1 MTKDELRV
9 LVSHAL
15 KKTAPENYSVTSVNA
30 AVADAIS
37 SMTKN
42 YNDFQKN
49 KYDIFQIIMEN
60 AEEIIP
66 AKVMDAFGAFAE
78 VLNVANGVKPQFK
91 KGRLGRQRAKKFL
104 TQVGLT
110 GVYESFRLDSET
122 FTIGMKAIGG
132 AVSIDFDRMR
142 DGAESI
148 AEVLDVLVEAQI
160 DAIYSEVQAALMAAV
175 SNANMPARNKVS
187 GGYSATALQNMVN
200 TVKAYGNGDAV
211 IFASPEFVDAMGP
224 DAIVPAI
231 ASAAQAVY
239 PQDDI
244 NSIHTTGYIKLF
256 RGTPVITFRQS
267 FLDEKNEQK
276 LINPQYAYVLPS
288 GSEKVVKIVREGGTD
303 IWDYTNPDRSV
314 EINTQTKIG
323 VAILAYNNW
332 GVYQNTGITIP
343 GANDI
348 NAWYNGS
355 MSLGV

>member
-1 MTKDELRV
+1 MTKDELKV

-15 KKTAPENYSVTSVNA
+15 KKTAPENYSLTSVNQ
-30 AVADAIS
+30 AVSDAIS

-60 AEEIIP
+60 AETIIP

-78 VLNVANGVKPQFK
+78 VLNVPNGTKPMFK
-91 KGRLGRQRAKKFL
+91 KGGLGRMRAKKFL

-122 FTIGMKAIGG
+122 FSIGMKAIGG

-148 AEVLDVLVEAQI
+148 SEFLDVLVEAQV

-187 GGYSATALQNMVN
+187 GSYSATALQNMVN
-200 TVKAYGNGDAV
+200 TVKAYGGDAV

-256 RGTPVITFRQS
+256 RGTPVVTFRQS
-267 FLDEKNEQK
+267 FLDEKNKQK
-276 LINPQYAYVLPS
+276 LINPQFAYVLPS
-288 GSEKVVKIVREGGTD
+288 GREKVVKIVREGGTD
-303 IWDYTNPDRSV
+303 IWDYTNPDRSI
-314 EINTQTKIG
+314 EINTQTKVG
-323 VAILAYNNW
+323 VAILTYNNW

-343 GANDI
+343 GTDNI
-348 NAWYNGS
+348 NAWYDGA
-355 MSLGV
+355 MGLGI

>member
-1 MTKDELRV
+1 MTKEDLKV

-15 KKTAPENYSVTSVNA
+15 KRTAPENYTASSVA
-30 AVADAIS
+30 QAVTDELS
-37 SMTKN
+37 RMTKN

-49 KYDIFQIIMEN
+49 KYDVFEILMEN
-60 AEEIIP
+60 ADIIVP

-78 VLNVANGVKPQFK
+78 VLNVPNGSKPLFK
-91 KGRLGRQRAKKFL
+91 KGPLGRNRAKKFL

-110 GVYESFRLDSET
+110 GMYESFRLDSET
-122 FTIGMKAIGG
+122 FSIGMKAIGG

-148 AEVLDVLVEAQI
+148 SEFLDVLVEAQV

-187 GGYSATALQNMVN
+187 GGYSATALQNLVN
-200 TVKAYGNGDAV
+200 TVKAYGNGNAI

-224 DAIVPAI
+224 DAIVPTI
-231 ASAAQAVY
+231 ASAAQGIY
-239 PQDDI
+239 PMDDI
-244 NSIHTTGYIKLF
+244 DSIHNTGYIKLF
-256 RGTPVITFRQS
+256 RGTPVVTFRQS
-267 FLDEKNEQK
+267 FLDEKNEEK
-276 LINPQYAYVLPS
+276 LINPQFAYVLPT
-288 GSEKVVKIVREGGTD
+288 GSEKVVKIVREGGTE
-303 IWDYTNPDRSV
+303 IWDTTNKDRSI

-343 GANDI
+343 GTDDI
-348 NAWYNGS
+348 NAWYNGA
-355 MSLGV
+355 MGLGI